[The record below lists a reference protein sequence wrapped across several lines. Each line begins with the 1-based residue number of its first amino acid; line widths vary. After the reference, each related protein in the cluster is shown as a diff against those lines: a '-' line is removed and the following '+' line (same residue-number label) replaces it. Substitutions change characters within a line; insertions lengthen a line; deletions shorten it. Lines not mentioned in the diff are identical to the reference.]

1 MAQVLKAVADPT
13 RMRML
18 SLMLADDD
26 GEACTCDLTDVLG
39 LTQPTVTHHLKK
51 LVAAGLVR
59 VERRAG
65 AFTYYRVVPA
75 ALAGLAAVFAPAPAA
90 ASVDAS

>member
-1 MAQVLKAVADPT
+1 MARVLKAVADPT

-39 LTQPTVTHHLKK
+39 LTQPTVTHHLRK
-51 LVAAGLVR
+51 
-59 VERRAG
+59 
-65 AFTYYRVVPA
+65 
-75 ALAGLAAVFAPAPAA
+75 PAPLAW
-90 ASVDAS
+90 